1 MFYYGKDPGITSI
14 KARKGKL
21 AYGMGLGIMI
31 LDEVYPAFPGDL
43 RNPSAYP
50 YPIQYSVVKGIDCEI
65 LIRAE
70 DKSPCRKPILEAAKE
85 LEKMG
90 CRAIL
95 SECGYFA
102 YFQKEV
108 KEQVNIPVFMSS
120 LIQFS
125 WIQQSISSQK
135 SIGILCA
142 EKKYLK
148 EDHLKAVDIDLNSN
162 FVIAGARDEYVCTQF
177 ESLWNHDLGPAVGNY
192 ETNEKELVEIAM
204 NFVSKNPTM
213 GALLLEC
220 TSMTPFARAIQRA
233 VDLPVYSWGTLLDYA
248 YSISVARD
256 YYGHV

>member
-1 MFYYGKDPGITSI
+1 MYPNTRDTGINHI

-21 AYGMGLGIMI
+21 GYGMGLGLMI
-31 LDEVYPAFPGDL
+31 LDEVYPAFPGDP

-50 YPIQYSVVKGIDCEI
+50 YPIQYSVVKNVDCDM
-65 LIRAE
+65 LIRKE
-70 DKSPCRKPILEAAKE
+70 DKAPCRKPILEAARE

-95 SECGYFA
+95 GECGYFS

-108 KEQVNIPVFMSS
+108 REKVSVPVFMSS

-125 WIQQSISSQK
+125 WIRQSISSQK
-135 SIGILCA
+135 SIGIICA

-148 EDHLKAVDIDLNSN
+148 EDHLKAVDIDLNAN

-177 ESLWNHDLGPAVGNY
+177 ERLWNHELGPSEGYY
-192 ETNEKELVEIAM
+192 ETTEKELVEIAM
-204 NFVSKNPTM
+204 DFVGKNPTI

-220 TSMTPFARAIQRA
+220 TSMTPFARAMQRA

-248 YSISVARD
+248 YSVSVARD